1 MDNPTSIKAMLQ
13 GMMPRVND
21 IVIGKVISD
30 NPVRVQIMNDE
41 KLTPIPVVPQ
51 RLYDLQVGEHVH
63 LLVFN
68 NGKKYYALD
77 RAVM

>member
-21 IVIGKVISD
+21 IVIGKVISE
-30 NPVRVQIMNDE
+30 NPVRVQVINDE
-41 KLTPIPVVPQ
+41 KLTPLPIVPQ
-51 RLYDLQVGEHVH
+51 RLSDLRVGEHVH